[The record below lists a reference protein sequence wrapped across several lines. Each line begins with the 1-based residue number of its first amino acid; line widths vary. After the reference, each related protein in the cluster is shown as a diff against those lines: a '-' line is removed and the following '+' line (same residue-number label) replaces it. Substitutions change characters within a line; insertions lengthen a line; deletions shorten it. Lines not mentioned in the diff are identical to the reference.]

1 MEFSTFLPYLTEQE
15 NKRKQL
21 LLKIYGARL
30 LLFIALIALMS
41 LFVGIFVLVEQ
52 SDKRTNIQIG
62 KAIALFVMFLV
73 YNAVMSRTISNLL
86 KMANSKLLG
95 NKRMIKAAT
104 AVLSVVGL
112 FLAYHWAYL
121 MLGGTFSTMLVVKWV
136 LTGVI
141 IISLGIKAKQMYDLQ
156 HDFTEHYKATVL
168 PLIINKLDQKLTF
181 NPKGEIAQVHFEN
194 AGVFPVY
201 EKILYFGSNLVT
213 GSFTRGSYMF
223 SETTIKVYEKRKN
236 RKGVES
242 TFMLD
247 LFGGL
252 FYVAAFNQ
260 AFSGKTVIYS
270 NKTRKNPSTLNAD
283 KISTMP
289 NFADTQL
296 VKPENLAFNEAFTV
310 YSNNQTEAQKI
321 LTPTFTRLLLQFQQQ
336 LNHEITIAFLKNRV
350 YIFIANEQRILEPYI
365 LKPLNT
371 AEQFQ
376 PIIDVISGLIEIGEE
391 LNFNTRIWT
400 TE

>member
-1 MEFSTFLPYLTEQE
+1 
-15 NKRKQL
+15 
-21 LLKIYGARL
+21 
-30 LLFIALIALMS
+30 
-41 LFVGIFVLVEQ
+41 
-52 SDKRTNIQIG
+52 
-62 KAIALFVMFLV
+62 
-73 YNAVMSRTISNLL
+73 
-86 KMANSKLLG
+86 
-95 NKRMIKAAT
+95 
-104 AVLSVVGL
+104 VVGL

-181 NPKGEIAQVHFEN
+181 NPKGEIAQAHFEN

-213 GSFTRGSYMF
+213 GSFNRGSYMF

-260 AFSGKTVIYS
+260 AFSGKTVVYS